1 MIIFFIVLYMLITL
15 VVGILAGKL
24 LVKNSKDYLLAG
36 RNLPFYMATFVAFAT
51 WFGSET
57 VLGASSVMAKE
68 GLWGVVSD
76 PFGAAL
82 CLVLVGL
89 FFAKPLYR
97 MNLLTF
103 GDFYRVKYG
112 RKAEI
117 VASIMLIASY
127 FGWIGAQMVAIG
139 LILHITIGIPQ
150 SAGIVVGSFVVLL
163 YTFFGG
169 MWAISLTDFIQTVV
183 IVFGLVFV
191 LYEVS
196 NGFSEVVPVVA
207 SQPSEY
213 YKFFPSFNLEE
224 ILLFISALITI
235 GLGSIPQQDV
245 FQRVMSS
252 RSERVAVL
260 SSIGA
265 GFMYLTVA
273 LIPLLLAIF
282 AKVKYPNLLEVDP
295 QLMLPTMIMEHTSQ
309 ITKILFFGALLSAI
323 MSTASSA
330 VLAPAAVLSENLL
343 RPIFNN
349 LSDKYFLWL
358 TRLSVVLITVVSL
371 AFAFG
376 GESIFRLVESSSA
389 LSLVSLFVPMV
400 GALYFKVSDQT
411 SAIASMLSGF
421 FVWVALEYI
430 FHYQFALL
438 AGLTTSFISFVLFL
452 LRSKLRK
459 S

>member
-68 GLWGVVSD
+68 GLWGVISD

-139 LILHITIGIPQ
+139 LMLHITIGIPQ

-207 SQPSEY
+207 SQPPEY

-224 ILLFISALITI
+224 ILLFISGLITI

-330 VLAPAAVLSENLL
+330 ILAPAAILSENLL

-349 LSDKYFLWL
+349 LPDKYFLWL
-358 TRLSVVLITVVSL
+358 TRLSVVLITAVSL
-371 AFAFG
+371 VFALG
-376 GESIFRLVESSSA
+376 GESIFRLVEGSSA

-421 FVWVALEYI
+421 SVWVVLEYI
-430 FHYQFALL
+430 LHYQFALL
-438 AGLTTSFISFVLFL
+438 AGLATSFVSFVLLL

-459 S
+459 F